1 MIPQARRIIEKFGG
15 ITALARALDKQTL
28 PSVVQGWNDRGFIPA
43 RRQQEVLDAA
53 RRLGID
59 LTPADFFDLPST
71 PQDFLDQGGGEAA

>member
-1 MIPQARRIIEKFGG
+1 M
-15 ITALARALDKQTL
+15 ALQLWRGHWTNKRC
-28 PSVVQGWNDRGFIPA
+28 PVVQGWNDRGFIPA